1 MTTEEPT
8 PEPATTSTSM
18 PSSGGGSSP
27 IAIGLVV
34 VLLGAIALIGSVFLN
49 WVDFDGETS
58 KGTDVPVQF
67 LVDNE
72 TDSDSPSII
81 VALAA
86 AAALAAIGA
95 LVRPAR
101 VLALIG
107 GALGVAVAV
116 LYGIQVDS
124 GLPEGIGVFDFISI
138 GTYVALAGGIVVLV
152 GSLVP
157 RGSSA

>member
-8 PEPATTSTSM
+8 PEPAPTSTST